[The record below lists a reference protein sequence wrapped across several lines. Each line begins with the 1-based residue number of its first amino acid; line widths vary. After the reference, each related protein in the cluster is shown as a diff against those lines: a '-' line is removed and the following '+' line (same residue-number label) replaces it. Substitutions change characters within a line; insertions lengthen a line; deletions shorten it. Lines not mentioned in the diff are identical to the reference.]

1 MIGWLVLLASASWY
15 DQKMEGWYYFED
27 AEKQQ
32 YITPEEAEEAMSAE
46 REYLK
51 ELLSLAV
58 LVPTK
63 ENVANYVREQKRWS
77 EQSSLFAN
85 TWAEVARGPKVEESC
100 FLLFC
105 FNGKD
110 ERAQEA
116 AAAAQA
122 EAAARN
128 LQMKGVALDGVL
140 LEGFD
145 CVADRG
151 ISKRLN
157 LSEGLYL
164 VDPSQNQIIPF
175 DAGQPEQRNA

>member
-1 MIGWLVLLASASWY
+1 MIAWFALLASASWY

-32 YITPEEAEEAMSAE
+32 NISPEEAEEAMSAE

-58 LVPTK
+58 LVPTQD
-63 ENVANYVREQKRWS
+63 NVANYIREQKRWS
-77 EQSSLFAN
+77 EQSTLFAN
-85 TWAEVARGPKVEESC
+85 AWVEAAREPKAEETQ
-100 FLLFC
+100 FLLLC
-105 FNGKD
+105 FNGKY
-110 ERAQEA
+110 ERAKEA
-116 AAAAQA
+116 ADAAQA
-122 EAAARN
+122 EAVARN
-128 LQMKGVALDGVL
+128 LQIKGVALDGVL

-145 CVADRG
+145 CVPDQG

-175 DAGQPEQRNA
+175 EAGQPEQRNA

>member
-1 MIGWLVLLASASWY
+1 MISWFALLASLSWY

-27 AEKQQ
+27 AEQQ
-32 YITPEEAEEAMSAE
+32 QKISPEEAEEAMSAE

-63 ENVANYVREQKRWS
+63 ENVANYVREQRRWS

-85 TWAEVARGPKVEESC
+85 TWAEVAREPKVEETS
-100 FLLFC
+100 FLLLC

-110 ERAQEA
+110 EGA
-116 AAAAQA
+116 AAAASLAQT
-122 EAAARN
+122 EASARQIP
-128 LQMKGVALDGVL
+128 LKGVALDGVL
-140 LEGFD
+140 LEGLD
-145 CVADRG
+145 CVPDQG

-164 VDPSQNQIIPF
+164 VETDQNRILPLE
-175 DAGQPEQRNA
+175 AGQLRDRNA